1 MMAIGSFL
9 VSSMF
14 KIKLQRKSDA
24 TAKKKF
30 QVNVPTRLLSILG
43 LVFLLIPVLV
53 FLYKEAH
60 IHEDRHKAHYHAE
73 KFVNVDSKHAMAHFL
88 DNHNETTKTSSNDEE
103 DHTIHSEGTHGN
115 STKTMLRHNTRHS
128 FHNSTEER

>member
-1 MMAIGSFL
+1 
-9 VSSMF
+9 MF
-14 KIKLQRKSDA
+14 QIRVQDTSA

-30 QVNVPTRLLSILG
+30 QVNVPTRLLAILG
-43 LVFLLIPVLV
+43 LVFLLIPVFV

-60 IHEDRHKAHYHAE
+60 IHEDHHKAHYHAE

-88 DNHNETTKTSSNDEE
+88 DNHNKTTKTSSNDEE
-103 DHTIHSEGTHGN
+103 DRMIHGEDTHGNSTDTHGN

-128 FHNSTEER
+128 FHNSTDER